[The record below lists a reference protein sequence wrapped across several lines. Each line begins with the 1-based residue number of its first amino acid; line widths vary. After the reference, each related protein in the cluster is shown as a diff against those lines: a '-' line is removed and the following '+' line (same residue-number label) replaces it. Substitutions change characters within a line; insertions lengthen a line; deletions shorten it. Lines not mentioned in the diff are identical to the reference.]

1 MLATAGAAPRRG
13 VDMFEDRP
21 NRDIIERA
29 ENLIVRLREVQSCR
43 IYSDESGNITE
54 VHVVAVTNRVA
65 KLIARDV
72 ETCLK
77 ASLNLTVDYRK
88 IGVVVIDPDK
98 NTIARVKPEAPIGG
112 RRMGDNV
119 ADAAAGHGFAHD
131 MDEPDLGHDID
142 NPGHLVADEDLPII
156 DLEELVDT
164 KFDEPPAQRDAR
176 IEPPPPEIALHE
188 NAPREARQGAP
199 RETAPAAGTTSPAP
213 EPPAESPESPSR
225 IEFKGLRLSI
235 EETRV
240 DVEVKLA
247 KGPLVVTGSQ
257 GDFRFNGKLA
267 EAIAGATLHAISE
280 LLDEDIHLCL
290 AGSEEVVLGGR
301 AALCV
306 VVNALRERSVT
317 SYIGCALLGAERNEC
332 VVLAVLDA
340 LNRPLGEWKLRT
352 EIHYTIR

>member
-1 MLATAGAAPRRG
+1 
-13 VDMFEDRP
+13 MFEDRP

-54 VHVVAVTNRVA
+54 VHVVAVTSRMP

-88 IGVVVIDPDK
+88 IGVVVIDPEK
-98 NTIARVKPEAPIGG
+98 NTIARVKPEAPVGG

-119 ADAAAGHGFAHD
+119 ADAAADHGFVHD
-131 MDEPDLGHDID
+131 MDDPGFGHDID
-142 NPGHLVADEDLPII
+142 GPGHLIADEDLPII
-156 DLEELVDT
+156 DLEELVDA
-164 KFDEPPAQRDAR
+164 KFDEPSVQHGAL
-176 IEPPPPEIALHE
+176 IEPPPPEIALHVDE
-188 NAPREARQGAP
+188 PRETPQGAP
-199 RETAPAAGTTSPAP
+199 RETARHAPRETAVDPGGAPFVP
-213 EPPAESPESPSR
+213 EPPAASSEPPSR
-225 IEFKGLRLSI
+225 IEFKGLRVTI

-240 DVEVKLA
+240 DVEVRLS

-301 AALCV
+301 DALCV
-306 VVNALRERSVT
+306 VVNAIRERSVT
-317 SYIGCALLGAERNEC
+317 SYIGCALIGAERNEC